1 MGILYVLL
9 RPAAQLPVSV
19 NEYQSLPYSKQWAD
33 VRLTWR
39 GGTFRADSIGFRAQA
54 CSSMRSRAVSTALER
69 PGPDGTAAVPRVH
82 ACDGVLLRGKGF
94 GPKLSD
100 LEWSG
105 KRLQSLP
112 GAVLTA
118 VHTSVMFVVASGTG
132 CTHK

>member
-1 MGILYVLL
+1 MGRRASDLARRHLPRRSHWLPSTGLLNQCYGVL
-9 RPAAQLPVSV
+9 
-19 NEYQSLPYSKQWAD
+19 
-33 VRLTWR
+33 
-39 GGTFRADSIGFRAQA
+39 
-54 CSSMRSRAVSTALER
+54 STALER
-69 PGPDGTAAVPRVH
+69 PEPDGTAAVPRVH